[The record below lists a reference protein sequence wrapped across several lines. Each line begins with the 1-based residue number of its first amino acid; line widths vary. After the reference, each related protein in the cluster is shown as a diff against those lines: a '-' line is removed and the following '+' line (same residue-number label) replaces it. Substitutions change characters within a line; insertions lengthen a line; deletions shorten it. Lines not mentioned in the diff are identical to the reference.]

1 MIREKIIENVGIIY
15 LDRPEIINS
24 LNMEMVK
31 DIEKILCRRR
41 FKSNLLRLPFKW

>member
-24 LNMEMVK
+24 LNMEMLK
-31 DIEKILCRRR
+31 DIEKILQG
-41 FKSNLLRLPFKW
+41 KLSWRLSLALEI